1 MLPNR
6 LSERLPG
13 RSLGGVIDLS
23 PPAVDAAV
31 PPVDIVVLGKIVGA
45 YGLRGAVKVH
55 PFADDPL
62 AWAKLPTWWVGREGL
77 AAEAWRPTRVQSCKA
92 YGEQLV
98 AELECL
104 ADRDASEAA
113 KGMLVGVPRAAL
125 PPAAKDE
132 YYWADLIGLEVR
144 NRADQ
149 SLGRV
154 LGLIETPAN
163 AVLRVG
169 DGEQSE
175 RLLPFVAAVVFDVD
189 LAAKTMRVDWE
200 ADW

>member
-1 MLPNR
+1 LPE
-6 LSERLPG
+6 SAG
-13 RSLGGVIDLS
+13 FVA
-23 PPAVDAAV
+23 PA
-31 PPVDIVVLGKIVGA
+31 DIVVLGKIVGP

-62 AWAKLPTWWVGREGL
+62 VWAKLPYWWVGQEGL
-77 AAEAWRPTRVQSCKA
+77 APGLWRPTRVLRCKA

-104 ADRDASEAA
+104 ADRNASEAA
-113 KGMLVGVPRAAL
+113 HGVLVGVPRDAL

-144 NRADQ
+144 NT
-149 SLGRV
+149 SGSLLGRV

-169 DGEQSE
+169 DGEKDEQ
-175 RLLPFVAAVVFDVD
+175 LLPFVAAVVLDVD
-189 LAAKTMRVDWE
+189 LAAKTVRVDWE

>member
-1 MLPNR
+1 MLDTSSSA
-6 LSERLPG
+6 LAALP
-13 RSLGGVIDLS
+13 
-23 PPAVDAAV
+23 AT
-31 PPVDIVVLGKIVGA
+31 DIVVLGKIVGP

-62 AWAKLPTWWVGREGL
+62 VWAKLPNWWLGRDGL
-77 AAEAWRPTRVQSCKA
+77 AAEDWRVTRLIGCKA
-92 YGEQLV
+92 SGEQLI

-113 KGMLVGVPRAAL
+113 KGVLVGVPRAAL

-132 YYWADLIGLEVR
+132 YYWADLLGLEVR
-144 NRADQ
+144 NRADLI
-149 SLGRV
+149 LGRV

-169 DGEQSE
+169 DGEREEQ
-175 RLLPFVAAVVFDVD
+175 LLPFVAAVVLDVD
-189 LAAKTMRVDWE
+189 LAAQTIRVDWE

>member
-1 MLPNR
+1 LQPEPSLDRLAGLSLPESAG
-6 LSERLPG
+6 L
-13 RSLGGVIDLS
+13 V
-23 PPAVDAAV
+23 PPA
-31 PPVDIVVLGKIVGA
+31 DIVVLGKIVA
-45 YGLRGAVKVH
+45 PYGLRGAVKIH

-62 AWAKLPTWWVGREGL
+62 IWAKLPYWWVGQEGL
-77 AAEAWRPTRVQSCKA
+77 APELWRRTRVKTCKVHVD
-92 YGEQLV
+92 LLI

-104 ADRDASEAA
+104 ADRNASEAA
-113 KGMLVGVPRAAL
+113 HGVLVGVPRATL

-144 NRADQ
+144 NT
-149 SLGRV
+149 SGELLGRV

-169 DGEQSE
+169 DGEKAEQ
-175 RLLPFVAAVVFDVD
+175 LLPFVAAVVLDVD
-189 LAAKTMRVDWE
+189 LAGATVRVDWE